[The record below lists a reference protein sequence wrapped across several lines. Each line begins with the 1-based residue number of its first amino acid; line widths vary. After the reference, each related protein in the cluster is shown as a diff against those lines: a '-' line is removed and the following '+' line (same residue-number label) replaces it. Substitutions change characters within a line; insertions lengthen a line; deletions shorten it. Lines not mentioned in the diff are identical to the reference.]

1 MTAQGASGA
10 LFSLMRIAAGYRHD
24 MAKHDRKLDSET
36 DVHDMSD
43 EEVVEEFRKVKGELT
58 SDDESAVE
66 IDSEYGRVVEEEMD
80 ERGLLPDR
88 EDVIPDDESEE
99 MDEEEAPRPHR

>member
-1 MTAQGASGA
+1 
-10 LFSLMRIAAGYRHD
+10 

-36 DVHDMSD
+36 VEDMSD

-66 IDSEYGRVVEEEMD
+66 LDSEYGRAVEEELD
-80 ERGLLPDR
+80 KRGLLPDR

-99 MDEEEAPRPHR
+99 LDEEAPRPHH